1 MGLLNWVKNQ
11 LIDVIE
17 FTDDSANTLVW
28 RFPRAGNE
36 IKNGAQLIVREGQVA
51 VFVHEGQIGD
61 VFKPGRYQLTTANI
75 PVLTSLSSWKYGFNS
90 PFKCEVYF
98 VSTKQYTE
106 MRWGTANPIP
116 MRDPDFGM
124 VRVRAFGGYAIKVN
138 PDGAGT
144 FIKEIVGTDGDFK
157 IEEIEGVLRRNL
169 LQVLLSAIGS
179 LQMGVL
185 QMSGNA
191 VGVAQ
196 QVKPAVAEA
205 FSKFGVLLT
214 DFQIESISLPPE
226 IEKAMDERAKIG
238 AMGGMQN
245 FVQAQAA
252 YAMRDAAQ
260 NQSGMAGLGA
270 GVGAGIGVGQ
280 MMGQAMAGMF
290 AGGFGGAAPM
300 AAPVAP
306 AAPAAP
312 APAAAG
318 GGASVA
324 DRLKKLKDLHAQG
337 LIDDATF
344 AAKRDAILAEI

>member
-1 MGLLNWVKNQ
+1 MGLLDWVKNQ

-17 FTDDSANTLVW
+17 WTDDSANTLVW

-36 IKNGAQLIVREGQVA
+36 IKNGAQLVVREGQVA

-98 VSTKQYTE
+98 VNTKQYTD

-116 MRDPDFGM
+116 LRDADFGM
-124 VRVRAFGGYAIKVN
+124 VRVRAFGGYAIRVN
-138 PDGAGT
+138 ADAAAV
-144 FIKEIVGTDGDFK
+144 FMREVVGTDGDVK
-157 IEEIEGVLRRNL
+157 TEEIEGILRRNL
-169 LQVLLSAIGS
+169 LQTFTATLGQLKMPVLEVAANVETVAAQCKEKMAEPFAKL
-179 LQMGVL
+179 GVIL
-185 QMSGNA
+185 T
-191 VGVAQ
+191 
-196 QVKPAVAEA
+196 A
-205 FSKFGVLLT
+205 FL
-214 DFQIESISLPPE
+214 IENVSVPPE
-226 IEKAMDERAKIG
+226 VEKAMDERARIG
-238 AMGGMQN
+238 AMGGMQG
-245 FVQAQAA
+245 FMQSQAA

-260 NQSGMAGLGA
+260 NPGGMAGLGA

-290 AGGFGGAAPM
+290 GGGLAAPM
-300 AAPVAP
+300 GQPPQAPPAA

-312 APAAAG
+312 
-318 GGASVA
+318 SFA
-324 DRLKKLKDLHAQG
+324 DRLKKLKELKEAG
-337 LIDDATF
+337 LIDDAAF